1 MWSTYMCVLLFID
14 EGTDLLLKKVLMY
27 FKFLQDKQLF
37 TAYDAA
43 QISTFHL
50 HIHLKFLVPQ
60 KAKFSIEVDHQ
71 CVDLEQRSV
80 KSGTGKVLSVQL
92 NMQS

>member
-1 MWSTYMCVLLFID
+1 MYVLLFID
-14 EGTDLLLKKVLMY
+14 DGTNLLLKKVLMY

-37 TAYDAA
+37 TACDAA

-50 HIHLKFLVPQ
+50 HIHLQFLVPQ

-71 CVDLEQRSV
+71 CVDLEQSSV
-80 KSGTGKVLSVQL
+80 KSGTGKVFPVQL